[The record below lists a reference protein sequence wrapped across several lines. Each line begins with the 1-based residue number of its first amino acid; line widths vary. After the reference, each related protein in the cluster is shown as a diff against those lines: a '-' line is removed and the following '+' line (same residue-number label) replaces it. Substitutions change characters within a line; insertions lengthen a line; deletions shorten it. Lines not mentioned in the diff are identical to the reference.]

1 MDELLKDF
9 LTESS
14 EQLGAIDSQLVRFER
29 EPSDA
34 RIVANIFRLVHVIK
48 SACGF
53 LNLQRLEKVA
63 HSAEI
68 LLTRLRDGASPNAE
82 TVALMLATID
92 RIKFIL
98 RAVAEGRGEPSGED
112 DQLIAEIEDAGDPR
126 QDPSQS
132 EVPHATSVLEGVLG
146 SGTPP
151 TERRADSVRVK
162 LDSLQRLTSLV
173 SELVLIRNQLVAV
186 ADAASSDGL
195 RAPLRRL
202 STVAADLQSGL
213 QAARMLPIARLFA
226 SLHRLVRG
234 LSAEM
239 GKKVELTIRGGETEI
254 DRHLIETIRDPLA
267 HIIRNAVAHGVEFPE
282 ERRRL
287 GKPEVGVIDVSA
299 RCDAGIVSIDVA
311 DDGRGLDF
319 SAIRERSFA
328 LGLGS
333 REEGAALDET
343 DLCRIV
349 FTLGS
354 SAARRLGG
362 VFRRSPGLDIVRAK
376 LKHIGGS
383 ASLTNRPGLGATIN
397 LQIPLATAI
406 VPAFILRAG
415 DERFALPQRFVEE
428 IVSLDTCD
436 DGVLIDVPGR
446 LALVAA
452 EGIVPAGH
460 LHVLMGSPSRSQDSG
475 ADPRIALKMRAG
487 LEGFA
492 LVVNEM
498 IEVQEIALEPLPTPL
513 RQIPTFSAA
522 AVLGDGSVVL
532 VLDPLGLASALGLP
546 KSGTPRL
553 TPAPGIKHRPSS
565 TNFVVFRSDG
575 PTLRALPVTAVARIL
590 QLGPAQ
596 LESADGECL
605 IRDDGRGIPLI
616 DIEGRSFAGQ
626 SARLLTALLLKRGD
640 DSLGLIVDEIVDVV
654 EEELN
659 IEFPGSPCGVLG
671 GAVLRGE
678 TIEILDPLLLFDRQ
692 KNTRELVSAKAE
704 GAAVLVL
711 EPAGFFQKM
720 IAAVLGRNGYQPRA
734 VGDLATALAGLGQE
748 RRYAVALVDVEVA
761 IAHQEEIARCFHDSA
776 VGQPPILIGLASHGG
791 PTVRAKVQN
800 AGLSTVLGKFDRAS
814 MLVALRDA
822 LSEPEIAA

>member
-112 DQLIAEIEDAGDPR
+112 DQLIAEIERAGEPR

-132 EVPHATSVLEGVLG
+132 EVPHAASVLEAVLG
-146 SGTPP
+146 SGTAP

-173 SELVLIRNQLVAV
+173 SELVLTRNQLVAV

-234 LSAEM
+234 LSTEM
-239 GKKVELTIRGGETEI
+239 GKKVELTLRGGETEI

-267 HIIRNAVAHGVEFPE
+267 HIIRNAVAHGIESPE

-333 REEGAALDET
+333 REEAAALDET
-343 DLCRIV
+343 ELCRIV

-362 VFRRSPGLDIVRAK
+362 VFRRSPGLDLVRAN
-376 LKHIGGS
+376 LEQIGGS

-428 IVSLDTCD
+428 IVNLDTCD

-460 LHVLMGSPSRSQDSG
+460 LHVLMGSPTRSQDFG

-492 LVVNEM
+492 LVVDE

-513 RQIPTFSAA
+513 QQIPTFSAA

-532 VLDPLGLASALGLP
+532 VLDPSGLASALGLP
-546 KSGTPRL
+546 KSGAPRP

-596 LESADGECL
+596 LESADGEFL

-626 SARLLTALLLKRGD
+626 SARVLTALLLERGD

-659 IEFPGSPCGVLG
+659 IEFPGSPCGLG
-671 GAVLRGE
+671 GTVLRGE
-678 TIEILDPLLLFDRQ
+678 TIEILDPLTLFDRQ
-692 KNTRELVSAKAE
+692 KNIRELVSAKAE

-711 EPAGFFQKM
+711 EPAAFFQKM

-748 RRYAVALVDVEVA
+748 PCYAVALVDVELA
-761 IAHQEEIARCFHDSA
+761 LAYQEEIARCFHDSA
-776 VGQPPILIGLASHGG
+776 VGQAPILIGLASHGG

>member
-112 DQLIAEIEDAGDPR
+112 DQLIAEIERAGAPR

-132 EVPHATSVLEGVLG
+132 EAPHAASLLEGVLG

-173 SELVLIRNQLVAV
+173 SELALTRNQLVAV
-186 ADAASSDGL
+186 ADAASSHGL

-234 LSAEM
+234 LSTEM
-239 GKKVELTIRGGETEI
+239 GKKVELTLRGGETEI

-267 HIIRNAVAHGVEFPE
+267 HIIRNAVAHGIESPE

-362 VFRRSPGLDIVRAK
+362 VFRRSPGLDLVRAN
-376 LKHIGGS
+376 LEQIGGS

-428 IVSLDTCD
+428 IVNLDTCD

-452 EGIVPAGH
+452 EGIVPAGR
-460 LHVLMGSPSRSQDSG
+460 LHVLMGSPTRSQDSG

-492 LVVNEM
+492 LVVDEM

-532 VLDPLGLASALGLP
+532 VLDPSGLASALGLP
-546 KSGTPRL
+546 KSGAPRP

-575 PTLRALPVTAVARIL
+575 PTLRALPVSAVARIL

-626 SARLLTALLLKRGD
+626 SARLLTALLLERGD

-654 EEELN
+654 DEELL
-659 IEFPGSPCGVLG
+659 PGSPCGVLG

-692 KNTRELVSAKAE
+692 KNTSELVSAKAE

-711 EPAGFFQKM
+711 EPAAFFQKM

-734 VGDLATALAGLGQE
+734 VGDLATAVAGLGQE
-748 RRYAVALVDVEVA
+748 PRCAVALVDVELA
-761 IAHQEEIARCFHDSA
+761 LAYQEEIARCFHDSA

-814 MLVALRDA
+814 MLIALRDA